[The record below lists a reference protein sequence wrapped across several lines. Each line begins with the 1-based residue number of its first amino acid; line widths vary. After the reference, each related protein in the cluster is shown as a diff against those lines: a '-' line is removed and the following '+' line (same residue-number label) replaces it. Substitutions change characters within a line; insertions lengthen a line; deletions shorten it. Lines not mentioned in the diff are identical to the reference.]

1 MTMPPTSPPSAT
13 RNPGDEDEPGA
24 PQTGEMTCPVC
35 HGSGKEDGQKMCAN
49 CGGSGVIIVT
59 VGDA

>member
-1 MTMPPTSPPSAT
+1 MSKPQPPSAT
-13 RNPGDEDEPGA
+13 RNPGDEAEPDA

-35 HGSGKEDGQKMCAN
+35 HGSGKAEGQNMCEN